1 MRTLLNVTLLML
13 SALLACERPAEPLKV
28 IAHRGYW
35 KADGAAQNSIA
46 ALRAAGEL
54 GIYGTE
60 FDVWMTADGEL
71 VVNHDSTFHGIA
83 IDHAALAD
91 LRRYTLC
98 NGEPIPT
105 LGDYLKAAQD
115 YPQLHLVLELKSD
128 GDTKYN
134 HEAFRKVLD
143 CIYAYGV
150 ADRTSYISFSL
161 EACKLFA
168 EESSRV
174 QYLDSDHSVE
184 ALHAFGIKGIDSHYS
199 QYDRRPSTV
208 SEAHSLGMT
217 VNTWTVNTLEDAQRL
232 RDLGVDM
239 VTTDEPE
246 LLREL

>member
-13 SALLACERPAEPLKV
+13 SALLACERPAEPLKIV
-28 IAHRGYW
+28 AHRGYW

-60 FDVWMTADGEL
+60 FDVWMTADEKL
-71 VVNHDSTFHGIA
+71 VVNHDATFHGLTITESK
-83 IDHAALAD
+83 LED
-91 LRRYTLC
+91 LRQFTLC
-98 NGEPIPT
+98 NGEAIPT
-105 LGDYLKAAQD
+105 LEDYLTAALD
-115 YPQLHLVLELKSD
+115 YPQLHLVLELKSN
-128 GDTKYN
+128 GDTDYN
-134 HEAFRKVLD
+134 HHAFRKVLD
-143 CIYAYGV
+143 CIYTHGV
-150 ADRTSYISFSL
+150 ADRTSYISFNL

-184 ALHAFGIKGIDSHYS
+184 ALHAFGIKGIDMHYSHY
-199 QYDRRPSTV
+199 DRQPATV
-208 SEAHSLGMT
+208 TEAHSLGMA

-232 RDLGVDM
+232 RSLGVDM
-239 VTTDEPE
+239 ITTDEPV

>member
-1 MRTLLNVTLLML
+1 MKTLLKATLFLL
-13 SALLACERPAEPLKV
+13 SVLLACETPTEPLKI

-105 LGDYLKAAQD
+105 LEEYLKAAQD
-115 YPQLHLVLELKSD
+115 YPQLHLVLELKSN
-128 GDTKYN
+128 GDTDYN
-134 HEAFRKVLD
+134 HDAFRKVMD

-150 ADRTSYISFSL
+150 AARTICISFSL

-168 EESSRV
+168 EESNRV

-184 ALHAFGIKGIDSHYS
+184 ALHAFGIRGIDAHYS
-199 QYDRRPSTV
+199 QYDRRPATIT
-208 SEAHSLGMT
+208 EAHALGMT
-217 VNTWTVNTLEDAQRL
+217 VNTWTVNTLEDARRL
-232 RDLGVDM
+232 HGLGVDM

-246 LLREL
+246 LLKGL